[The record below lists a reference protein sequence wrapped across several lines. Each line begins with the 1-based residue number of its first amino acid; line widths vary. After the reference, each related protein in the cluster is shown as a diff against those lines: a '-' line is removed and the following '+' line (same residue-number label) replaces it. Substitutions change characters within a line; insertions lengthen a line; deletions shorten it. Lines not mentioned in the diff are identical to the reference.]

1 MRKRLMLVG
10 AMAAVAALPGCT
22 HTKAT
27 GFGARNGNSSPNEF
41 AVTRAPPLTI
51 PPDFALRPPKP
62 GAPRPQEVSPS
73 AQALAAMFGGAAAT
87 SPGQQAL
94 VDAAGGIQDSGI
106 RSSADSPG
114 TDVVDKGA
122 TTQAILSAPN
132 SANPAGTAST
142 PQPSGATPH

>member
-1 MRKRLMLVG
+1 MRKRTVLVG
-10 AMAAVAALPGCT
+10 TMAAMAVLAGCT

-27 GFGARNGNSSPNEF
+27 GFGARGGNSSPDEF
-41 AVTRAPPLTI
+41 AVTRAPPLAI

-62 GAPRPQEVSPS
+62 GAPRPQEISPS
-73 AQALAAMFGGAAAT
+73 AQALAAMFGGSAAT

-94 VDAAGGIQDSGI
+94 VDSAGGIQDSGI

-132 SANPAGTAST
+132 GSTPVGTAST